1 MRVLVVLAML
11 LIPLAATA
19 VHHDTANIVLYDTA
33 DVMLD
38 DILLAQRGPS
48 SLLPNQDGAR
58 ISSKQAASRVKQ
70 RYQDSKILSIN
81 LIQSKGPAVY
91 RVKTLSASG
100 VVKYVFVDGTTGDV
114 FE

>member
-1 MRVLVVLAML
+1 MRVFVVLAML

-19 VHHDTANIVLYDTA
+19 VPDDTA
-33 DVMLD
+33 DIMPAG
-38 DILLAQRGPS
+38 ILLAQKGPQN
-48 SLLPNQDGAR
+48 LLPNQGAR
-58 ISSKQAASRVKQ
+58 IGTKQAASRVKQ
-70 RYQDSKILSIN
+70 RYQGSKILSID
-81 LIQSKGPAVY
+81 LIQSKGPSVY